1 MPAWHFRD
9 HQERKRK
16 VKKLAWNSAFK
27 KLDHGIQ
34 SLNFIANRR
43 RKSGNRGRF
52 SFLGLQNHCSVN
64 RHGIQR
70 CLLLGRKPMINLDGV
85 LKSKRHHF
93 DNKGPHGQS
102 YSFSSGHVWIWGL
115 DHKGGWAP
123 KNWCFWI
130 VVLEKLLRVP
140 WTARRSN
147 QSILKEINPE

>member
-34 SLNFIANRR
+34 SLNFTANRR

-85 LKSKRHHF
+85 LKSRDITLTTKVHMVKAIVF
-93 DNKGPHGQS
+93 PAVMYG
-102 YSFSSGHVWIWGL
+102 YE
-115 DHKGGWAP
+115 GWTIKEAEHQRTDAFEL
-123 KNWCFWI
+123 WCWRSP
-130 VVLEKLLRVP
+130 LRVT
-140 WTARRSN
+140 WTERSQTS
-147 QSILKEINPE
+147 QS